1 MQEENEE
8 ATASLFTQGY
18 KILLEKDKEI
28 SALKEK
34 IEEKDKLL
42 SEANERIKRQEKE
55 VMEITVGLTSL
66 KEEIIKLSEEALKI
80 PNIFSFLSTSLGR
93 LIGISILAII
103 VVVIIYVFLH
113 QFFSMRFLLSSNNST
128 NSL

>member
-34 IEEKDKLL
+34 IEEKNKL
-42 SEANERIKRQEKE
+42 
-55 VMEITVGLTSL
+55 
-66 KEEIIKLSEEALKI
+66 
-80 PNIFSFLSTSLGR
+80 
-93 LIGISILAII
+93 
-103 VVVIIYVFLH
+103 
-113 QFFSMRFLLSSNNST
+113 
-128 NSL
+128 

>member
-8 ATASLFTQGY
+8 ATAPLLSQGY

-34 IEEKDKLL
+34 IKEKNKLL

-93 LIGISILAII
+93 LIGISILAIV

>member
-8 ATASLFTQGY
+8 ATAPLFTQGY

-34 IEEKDKLL
+34 IEEKNKLL

-93 LIGISILAII
+93 LIGISILAIV